1 MVHCHNQHQQGESI
15 LANQSNRL
23 LDATQRSEE
32 SLVSGLIVDPA
43 KMAVATEHVTAG
55 DFVSSGLGL
64 VFATI
69 KAMIDGNIPTDSS
82 TIAGELHKSG
92 AIDAVGGVVRIG
104 EWLRDGTI
112 LSAHVAFHAGEVAR
126 YARARRMKSALSSA
140 LQTLENPKADPTEVA
155 DEVQR
160 ALEGCQV
167 SDADIETD
175 RAICLS
181 RLDELE
187 IMRQAGT
194 PSLLSTGFPCID
206 RALRGGLPVGT
217 TILAAATSIGK
228 TELSLEIASKVA
240 LRGDPV
246 LFVSLEMT
254 KKQIADRRLSKLSGV
269 SGHCILQLTYTDT
282 EATRLYQSVA
292 NGALETLHNWECP
305 GSKMASIE
313 SKVQAMKAKH
323 GIKLVIIDYLGLIQP
338 ANARAKPYE
347 YVTEHS
353 LAVARMAK
361 RLGVPT
367 LLLCQLNRD
376 WDESDPPSLRNLRD
390 SGAIEQDADVVTFL
404 HRDRNVDPNTNKPS
418 KEASFI
424 VAKNRQGEIA
434 NTKLHFEGG
443 HYGDPSE
450 AFSNDFKGFGGGG

>member
-1 MVHCHNQHQQGESI
+1 M
-15 LANQSNRL
+15 ANQFNRL

-43 KMAVATEHVTAG
+43 KMAAATEHVTAG
-55 DFVSSGLGL
+55 DFVSSGLGR

-82 TIAGELHKSG
+82 TIAAELHKSG

-112 LSAHVAFHAGEVAR
+112 LSAHVAFHAEEVAR

-140 LQTLENPKADPTEVA
+140 LQALENPKADPTEVA
-155 DEVQR
+155 DDVQR

-167 SDADIETD
+167 SEADIETD
-175 RAICLS
+175 RAICLR
-181 RLDELE
+181 RLEELE
-187 IMRQAGT
+187 RMRQAGT

-228 TELSLEIASKVA
+228 TALSLEIASRVA

-254 KKQIADRRLSKLSGV
+254 KKQIADRRLSKLSGI
-269 SGHCILQLTYTDT
+269 SGHCIQQLTYTDT
-282 EATRLYQSVA
+282 EATRIFQSVA
-292 NGALETLHNWECP
+292 NGASEHLHHLECL

-323 GIKLVIIDYLGLIQP
+323 GIRLVVIDYLGLIQP
-338 ANARAKPYE
+338 ANPRAKIYE

-367 LLLCQLNRD
+367 LLLCQLNRIR
-376 WDESDPPSLRNLRD
+376 DESDPPSLHNLRD
-390 SGAIEQDADVVTFL
+390 SGAIEQDADVVAFL
-404 HRDRNVDPNTNKPS
+404 HRDREVDPDTKEPS

-424 VAKNRQGEIA
+424 VAKNRQGGIA
-434 NTKLHFEGG
+434 NTKLHFKGG
-443 HYGDPSE
+443 FYIDPNE
-450 AFSNDFKGFGGGG
+450 AFSNDFASFGGGA